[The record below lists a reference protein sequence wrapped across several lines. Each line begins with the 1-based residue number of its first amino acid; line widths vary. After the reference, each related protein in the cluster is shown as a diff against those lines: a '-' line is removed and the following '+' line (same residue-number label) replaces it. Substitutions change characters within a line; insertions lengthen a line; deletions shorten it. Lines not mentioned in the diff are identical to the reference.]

1 MSWLIGRVQV
11 NGDQLRFL
19 LAAFVSLDHSLGQ
32 RCGHR
37 QQICSSD
44 TVSNRDSVRLRGQI
58 IAGFEQQGTTLRT
71 GMCLVGQLQL
81 VDSAIKAI
89 KIGSGSEP
97 LSAELNA
104 RTRSLSIRR
113 SSVVSTLSNSVKMM
127 GELGIETTEYRQLLL
142 ETGGG
147 DY

>member
-1 MSWLIGRVQV
+1 M
-11 NGDQLRFL
+11 
-19 LAAFVSLDHSLGQ
+19 
-32 RCGHR
+32 
-37 QQICSSD
+37 
-44 TVSNRDSVRLRGQI
+44 RGQI

-104 RTRSLSIRR
+104 RTRALSIRR